1 MSQSKTAIAR
11 SSSAQLAAQTQDQLT
26 AKTLEQ
32 ERMQDV
38 ILVLTHLFE
47 REEAT
52 VKIVLSCL
60 YDVGAANFRSK
71 KVRSRALKKVLS
83 IASKMLKR
91 PLTFAGLL
99 WFKSQVPQLLGDW
112 LQSQVAFD
120 PPESQKE
127 AIETE
132 VNQSIATDIPLA
144 ADVRAAVVEEL
155 RLREIQKLRGRVR
168 LLTGVSI
175 VAIALLLGSAAVWI
189 DREFREEQLESISP
203 PSSNIP
209 FNPNDFR

>member
-1 MSQSKTAIAR
+1 MSQSQTTIAR
-11 SSSAQLAAQTQDQLT
+11 SSPAQLAAQTQDRIEV
-26 AKTLEQ
+26 KTLEQ

-60 YDVGAANFRSK
+60 YDVGAENLKSK

-83 IASKMLKR
+83 ILSKILKR

-99 WFKSQVPQLLGDW
+99 WFKSQVPQLLADW

-120 PPESQKE
+120 PPEAQKE
-127 AIETE
+127 TIEME
-132 VNQSIATDIPLA
+132 ANQAMATDIPPA

-155 RLREIQKLRGRVR
+155 RLQEIQKLRGRVR
-168 LLTGVSI
+168 LLTGSLI
-175 VAIALLLGSAAVWI
+175 VTIALLLGSAAVWI
-189 DREFREEQLESISP
+189 DRELREEQLESVSLTP
-203 PSSNIP
+203 PDIP
-209 FNPNDFR
+209 LNPNDLR